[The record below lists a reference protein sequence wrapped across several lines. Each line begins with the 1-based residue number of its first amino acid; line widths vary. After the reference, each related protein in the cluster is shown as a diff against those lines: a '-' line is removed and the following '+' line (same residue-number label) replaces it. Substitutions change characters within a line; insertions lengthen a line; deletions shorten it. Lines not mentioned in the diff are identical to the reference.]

1 MKILITGASG
11 SVAGM
16 LATSLASKGHRITG
30 VSRNPDTAILFAK
43 QNYPCIPWRQLSPGY
58 LLANQFN
65 AIINLAGAP
74 MIQRWNTRN
83 KQAILQ
89 SRIHATQKIC
99 SLVRH
104 LPVDRRPE
112 CILHASSTAIY
123 ANADEPV
130 DEWTRPP
137 KQSDFFQARV
147 WNELETLQRQQRI
160 PGVRNIITRL
170 GIVIG
175 PTDMLKTMLIAS
187 RCFMGSVLGSGRQ
200 RISWIA
206 HRDMAR
212 AFDYL
217 VQNRTCSGTY
227 NLVSP
232 ECINARTMAMDI
244 AASVNRAAIL
254 RIPDF
259 LIHCM
264 LGELASNFTISAE
277 VRPRRL
283 LDESFNWELASFN
296 DATRTA
302 VAELGFKA
310 RVKHVNARPQCQ

>member
-1 MKILITGASG
+1 MRILITGASG

-16 LATSLASKGHRITG
+16 LATYMANKGHQIIG
-30 VSRNPDTAILFAK
+30 VSRKPGTAILFAK
-43 QNYPCIPWRQLSPGY
+43 QNYPCIPWRKLSPGY

-65 AIINLAGAP
+65 AVINLAGAP

-83 KQAILQ
+83 KKAILQ
-89 SRIHATQKIC
+89 SRMHATQKIC

-123 ANADEPV
+123 ANSDEPV
-130 DEWTRPP
+130 DEWNRPP
-137 KQSDFFQARV
+137 KRSEFFQAQV

-175 PTDMLKTMLIAS
+175 PTDMLKGMLIAS
-187 RCFMGSVLGSGRQ
+187 RYFMGSVLGSGRQ
-200 RISWIA
+200 RISWIS

-217 VQNRTCSGTY
+217 LKNRTCSGTY

-232 ECINARTMAMDI
+232 ECINARTMAMVI
-244 AASVNRAAIL
+244 AANVNRAATC
-254 RIPDF
+254 RIPDLLMHF
-259 LIHCM
+259 V

-296 DATRTA
+296 DAIRTA

-310 RVKHVNARPQCQ
+310 PLKQGNAKPQCQ